1 MDAREGMTRLPGELE
16 PGTTFAGYEIISVL
30 GRGGMGVVYLAEQ
43 SQLGR
48 KVALKLLPPQLAE
61 DERFR
66 ERFVRESRLA
76 AALDHP
82 NVVPIHEAGEVDGRL
97 FISMRYVEGTDLRA
111 LLRQHGALVPA
122 RAGAIVAQVADALET
137 AHERGLVHRDVK
149 PANVLVSRGS
159 GSKGPEH
166 VYLSDFGLTK
176 RSTSDSGLTATGQFV
191 GTIDYAAPEQFE
203 GGQVG
208 AATDVYSLGCVLY
221 ECLTGQPPFPRE
233 NDAALMRAHLM
244 DHPSPPSS
252 GNPDVPEVLDG
263 VVARAMAKRPRD
275 RYPSAGALA
284 DAVREATHL
293 HPGAAARPRWRRP
306 SGWVLGTAAAVIGV
320 VIIAVILLN
329 RPVDTDDG
337 SSATTTLPLDS
348 VAEIDPGTGRPGTI
362 VDELSVRIGGGG
374 APPRIDVG
382 EGGVWVVDTDWVT
395 HVDPR
400 TSEVEAQIPYGGES
414 LGGLLPA
421 VAADFRTVW
430 VTGQIAAAEHGSLEL
445 INPAT
450 NERIRRIIFEDRGS
464 ATGVATGDG
473 SVWESFARGS
483 VLEID
488 PGTVMVEGDYEVG
501 GSLDALAVGG
511 GAVWVGDDLAGTVS
525 RIDTRTGE
533 IASAVQLPGGVDAIA
548 ADESG
553 AWVLDDAAGSV
564 TPVDQGGDVARPIRV
579 GAEPSDITAGLGAI
593 WVSDAE
599 GFVYRIDPITKEVT
613 QLELGGPIAALGVD
627 EENGSLWVLVFE
639 P

>member
-1 MDAREGMTRLPGELE
+1 MPGELE
-16 PGTTFAGYEIISVL
+16 PGTAFASYRIESVL

-48 KVALKLLPPQLAE
+48 RVALKLLAPQLAE

-82 NVVPIHEAGEVDGRL
+82 NVVPIYEAGDVDGRL

-111 LLRQHGALVPA
+111 LLREHGALNAA
-122 RAGAIVAQVADALET
+122 RAGAIVAQVADALDA
-137 AHERGLVHRDVK
+137 AHDRGLVHRDVK
-149 PANVLVSRGS
+149 PANVLVARGS
-159 GSKGPEH
+159 GSKAPEH

-176 RSTSDSGLTATGQFV
+176 RSASDSGLTATGQFV

-203 GGQVG
+203 GGQVE

-221 ECLTGQPPFPRE
+221 ETLTGHPPFPGE

-244 DHPSPPSS
+244 DDPPPPSS
-252 GNPDVPEVLDG
+252 EAPGVPKTLDL
-263 VVARAMAKRPRD
+263 VVARSMAKRPRD
-275 RYPSAGALA
+275 RFTSAGAFA
-284 DAVREATHL
+284 EAVREAADVRQ
-293 HPGAAARPRWRRP
+293 GAAEQPPSRRR
-306 SGWVLGTAAAVIGV
+306 GWVLGAVAAAIGV
-320 VIIAVILLN
+320 VTLAVILGNL
-329 RPVDTDDG
+329 PAEPGEDGG
-337 SSATTTLPLDS
+337 SSAIAPLPLDS
-348 VAEIDPGTGRPGTI
+348 VAEIDPDTGRPGTI
-362 VDELSVRIGGGG
+362 VDGLSIRIGGGG
-374 APPRIDVG
+374 APPRMDVG

-400 TSEVEAQIPYGGES
+400 TSEIEAEIPYGGES

-430 VTGQIAAAEHGSLEL
+430 VTGQIANSEDGSLEL

-464 ATGVATGDG
+464 ATGVVTGEG

-483 VLEID
+483 VLAID
-488 PGTVMVEGDYEVG
+488 PGTVDVQGEYEVG
-501 GSLDALAVGG
+501 GSLDAIAVGG
-511 GAVWVGDDLAGTVS
+511 GGVWVGDELAGTIT
-525 RIDTRTGE
+525 RIDARTGE
-533 IASAVQLPGGVDAIA
+533 IDEAVQLPAGVDAIA
-548 ADESG
+548 ADDSG
-553 AWVLDDAAGSV
+553 AWVLDETAGTV
-564 TPVDQGGDVARPIRV
+564 TPVDHGGGVARPIRV
-579 GAEPSDITAGLGAI
+579 GAEPTDIMAGLDAI

-599 GFVYRIDPITKEVT
+599 GFVYRIDPITKETT
-613 QLELGGPIAALGVD
+613 QVELGGPIAAVAVD
-627 EENGSLWVLVFE
+627 EEHESLWVLVFDS
-639 P
+639 